1 MTVKE
6 TVIGEPVRSAKASAF
21 ASRLVEN
28 LLEKN
33 PLRLLGTLAGS
44 ILRLFHRRPVRSL
57 ASLHRVKLESFRC
70 TQVPGGDH
78 RPGPLSLRGQRR
90 SGAPRPPAGRRHAR
104 LGGKEVCHG

>member
-1 MTVKE
+1 MTVKMTVKE
-6 TVIGEPVRSAKASAF
+6 TVIGEPGRSAKASAF
-21 ASRLVEN
+21 VGRLVEN

-44 ILRLFHRRPVRSL
+44 LLRLFRRNPVRPS

-70 TQVPGGDH
+70 TQVPGNHPAD
-78 RPGPLSLRGQRR
+78 GPRG
-90 SGAPRPPAGRRHAR
+90 PRRHAR